1 VTKIKK
7 FNDFDSF
14 SAVFPIIVL
23 FIFFVYGLTLD
34 GAADGIVYYVKP
46 DFEKL
51 KDFNVWSAAASQV
64 TILTIN

>member
-1 VTKIKK
+1 M
-7 FNDFDSF
+7 
-14 SAVFPIIVL
+14 IIL

-34 GAADGIVYYVKP
+34 GAADGIWFYVKP

-64 TILTIN
+64 FFYYLLYVVIEKYNYSACHLMR